1 VIAAETHAYEE
12 LVEDSDMAVF
22 RRGDYWWY
30 EFIFAGRRVRE
41 SSKSTSKTVAKAAEQ
56 QRKRE
61 LEEGFN
67 NFTDNRRER
76 VRTIADLAD
85 EYLTAYKLR
94 HPQSAV
100 FAEYAVNHV
109 CRILGGRMFVDCNEG
124 TITLYQNHRLKEGA
138 APKSVNEEIG
148 FLLRVMGDPGDLL
161 RVRLRKRKM
170 LKLKTGRSIA
180 KAYAVEE
187 KERMLAEAK
196 KARSPH
202 IFPAI
207 MLALNAGIRDAELK
221 NLTWAQMDL
230 AKGYLTVGKS
240 KTEAGEGRTIPL
252 NTALAE
258 CMSDYAEWYREK
270 FGKPQPQWYIFPFGK
285 PTPSDPTRPVTTL
298 KTAWNN
304 VRKNAKVEGR
314 WHDNRHTLITDLA
327 ESGAGDQTIM
337 DIAGHVSKQMLKHY
351 SHIRMQA
358 KRNALEAIVQKPA
371 AAKASKGKDEAA
383 EGVPTKPPAE
393 VIRGAKAAR
402 RSHAQVPVE
411 NSNAAM
417 NSKGDYSELPRVT
430 QGFEGVSPQKS
441 PQSAIFEVHRG
452 VKKGRKSKILIGSS
466 GRTRTYNPSV
476 NSRMLCH

>member
-1 VIAAETHAYEE
+1 
-12 LVEDSDMAVF
+12 MAVF
-22 RRGDYWWY
+22 RRGDFWWY
-30 EFIFAGRRVRE
+30 EFIFAGRRIRE
-41 SSKSTSKTVAKAAEQ
+41 STKSPSKTVAKAAEQ

-67 NFTDNRRER
+67 NFADNRRER
-76 VRTIADLAD
+76 IRTIADLAD

-109 CRILGGRMFVDCNEG
+109 CRVLGGRMFVDCNEA
-124 TITLYQNHRLKEGA
+124 TIMLYQNHRLKEGA

-170 LKLKTGRSIA
+170 LKLKAGKSIA
-180 KAYAVEE
+180 KAYTVEE

-230 AKGYLTVGKS
+230 TKGYLTVGKS

-258 CMSDYAEWYREK
+258 CMTEYAEWYREK
-270 FGKPQPQWYIFPFGK
+270 FGKPQPHWYLFPFGK

-371 AAKASKGKDEAA
+371 AAEASDEKETAA
-383 EGVPTKPPAE
+383 DGVPTKSTTVVVRRAQATRRRHPLVQVGSSVSGRSAE
-393 VIRGAKAAR
+393 
-402 RSHAQVPVE
+402 
-411 NSNAAM
+411 
-417 NSKGDYSELPRVT
+417 GDYSELPTVT

-441 PQSAIFEVHRG
+441 PQSVVSEVHRG
-452 VKKGRKSKILIGSS
+452 VKKVRKSKILIGSS

>member
-1 VIAAETHAYEE
+1 
-12 LVEDSDMAVF
+12 MAVF
-22 RRGDYWWY
+22 CRGDVWWY

-56 QRKRE
+56 KRKRE

-67 NFTDNRRER
+67 NFVDTRRER
-76 VRTIADLAD
+76 VRTIADLGA
-85 EYLTAYKLR
+85 EYLIAYKLR
-94 HPQSAV
+94 NPQSAV
-100 FAEYAVNHV
+100 FADYAVNHV
-109 CRILGGRMFVDCNEG
+109 CRILGTCMFVDCNEAA
-124 TITLYQNHRLKEGA
+124 ITMYQNHRLQEGA
-138 APKSVNEEIG
+138 APKSINEEVG
-148 FLLRVMGDPGDLL
+148 FLLRLLGDPGDLL
-161 RVRLRKRKM
+161 RVRLRKRKL
-170 LKLKTGRSIA
+170 LKLKVGRSIA
-180 KAYAVEE
+180 KAYTEQE
-187 KERMLAEAK
+187 KERMIGEAK

-270 FGKPQPQWYIFPFGK
+270 FGKPQPHWYIFPFGK
-285 PTPSDPTRPVTTL
+285 PMPNDPTRPVTTL

-304 VRKNAKVEGR
+304 VRDRAKVEGR

-337 DIAGHVSKQMLKHY
+337 EIAGHVSKQMLKHY

-358 KRNALEAIVQKPA
+358 KRNALEAIVRKPA
-371 AAKASKGKDEAA
+371 AQISNEAQKSA
-383 EGVPTKPPAE
+383 QGVPTKSPTE
-393 VIRGAKAAR
+393 VVKGAKAPR
-402 RSHAQVPVE
+402 RSNAQGPVGCPVSGG
-411 NSNAAM
+411 NSIGDCSEMPTNA
-417 NSKGDYSELPRVT
+417 

-441 PQSAIFEVHRG
+441 PQSVISEVHRG
-452 VKKGRKSKILIGSS
+452 VNKGRKSKILIGSS